1 MFGNGSTNDI
11 GRYKYLKYTNDYDF
25 ILKEIYPILEE
36 IIINYKDGIYIDD
49 NNIYLDIDGLIESL
63 GSLGKMSFSILLLV
77 VTGII
82 VLISWYLAQKVIYKK
97 EF

>member
-1 MFGNGSTNDI
+1 MIFIACYAFAKILSLYDI
-11 GRYKYLKYTNDYDF
+11 
-25 ILKEIYPILEE
+25 
-36 IIINYKDGIYIDD
+36 
-49 NNIYLDIDGLIESL
+49 DIDGLIESL